1 MSGPRVTAGVR
12 VPLFDRLVETT
23 APGDPADG
31 RHDRRMLDRAGLKAS
46 IGREL
51 TRLLNTRTLRAA
63 ETLDQRPRSTIDY
76 GLPDL
81 SRFWPACNDSEQEL
95 ARLIERSI
103 MAFEPRLRAPQVVIS
118 RIPGRG
124 RALQAT
130 VTGSI
135 ALDAMIEP
143 VTFPIL
149 VDERT
154 DD

>member
-1 MSGPRVTAGVR
+1 M
-12 VPLFDRLVETT
+12 
-23 APGDPADG
+23 
-31 RHDRRMLDRAGLKAS
+31 
-46 IGREL
+46 
-51 TRLLNTRTLRAA
+51 LNTRTSRAA

-124 RALQAT
+124 LALQAT